1 MAVEYLGWMDAGLY
15 IAASGMLA
23 EMVRQE
29 QISNEL
35 ANVNTPG
42 YKADRA
48 SQAGFGELL
57 LQNTQTGASVG
68 RLSLGAQIA
77 ETSTDLAPAAIHETG
92 EALDFAVEG
101 EGFFAVRTAAG
112 VRYTRNGQFSTDAA
126 GNLTDQ
132 LGDPVLGANGGPVR
146 LRGDGTAAAGDIG
159 VFQVAGAE
167 KQGDNLYTGNATG
180 AASGKV
186 RAGFLEES
194 AVNPSQTMVRLIS
207 SFRALEADQKSIQT
221 INETLGESAG
231 QVGAIA

>member
-1 MAVEYLGWMDAGLY
+1 MDSGLY

-42 YKADRA
+42 YKADSA
-48 SQAGFGELL
+48 TQGGFGELL
-57 LQNTQTGASVG
+57 LRNTANGASVG
-68 RLSLGAQIA
+68 RLSLGVQIDK
-77 ETSTDLAPAAIHETG
+77 TSTDLTPAGIHETG
-92 EALDFAVEG
+92 EALDFAIEG

-112 VRYTRNGQFSTDAA
+112 VRYTRNGQFSTDAE

-132 LGDPVLGANGGPVR
+132 LGDPVLGAGGAPVR
-146 LRGDGTAAAGDIG
+146 LRGDGTVAPGDIG
-159 VFQVAGAE
+159 VFRVAGARKE
-167 KQGDNLYTGNATG
+167 GDNLYVGNATG
-180 AASGKV
+180 AAGGTV

-221 INETLGESAG
+221 IDETLSESAG

>member
-1 MAVEYLGWMDAGLY
+1 MDSGLY

-29 QISNEL
+29 QLSNQL

-42 YKADRA
+42 YKSDRA
-48 SQAGFGELL
+48 TQAGFGELL

-68 RLSLGAQIA
+68 RLSLGVEIA
-77 ETSTDLAPAAIHETG
+77 ETSTDLAPAGIHETG

-101 EGFFAVRTAAG
+101 EGFFAVRTEAG
-112 VRYTRNGQFSTDAA
+112 VRYTRNGQFSTDAE

-132 LGDPVLGANGGPVR
+132 QGDLVLGANGAPVK
-146 LRGDGTAAAGDIG
+146 LRADGTVAPGDIG
-159 VFQVAGAE
+159 VFEVAGAE
-167 KQGDNLYTGNATG
+167 KQGENLYTGNATG
-180 AASGKV
+180 QSTGKV

-194 AVNPSQTMVRLIS
+194 AVNPSQAMVQLIS

-221 INETLGESAG
+221 IGETLSESAG
-231 QVGAIA
+231 SVGSIS